1 MAWYDQTV
9 EFLSDS
15 IANPRTQVPLLAVT
29 GASFTLGLLLR
40 SLLPQGHPEGIVLP
54 SPRNKVLSL
63 SDAEKRELPLPT
75 DVLPGARD
83 VSTPYG
89 SIRVYEWGPEDG
101 PKVLFVHGITT
112 PCIALGGVA
121 HDLVDK
127 GCRVIL
133 FDLFGRG
140 YSDCPSDI
148 PQDDR
153 LFASQIFLA
162 LSSSPVSWTGA
173 GSGKFSLVGYSLGGG
188 IAAAFASYF
197 PHLISS
203 LVMLAPAGLIRE
215 SQISF
220 QSRLLYSRGLVP
232 EKVLGFLVGRRLRAG
247 PLVTP
252 KPKDHKLNAADALTE
267 ELSTQ
272 GAPVEVLSRAYPH
285 VTILNAVQWQVNN
298 HAGFVHAFMSSMRY
312 GPILR
317 ERQWD
322 TWTRLGKFLA
332 SQKSLPVEEQK
343 QKGLPSDKVFI
354 LCGNNDSIIVKE
366 ELAPDATSALDEN
379 VQLRYYDAGHE
390 FPSTKCKE
398 VAQQIWEILH

>member
-133 FDLFGRG
+133 FDL
-140 YSDCPSDI
+140 YVT
-148 PQDDR
+148 
-153 LFASQIFLA
+153 A
-162 LSSSPVSWTGA
+162 
-173 GSGKFSLVGYSLGGG
+173 FSLSDLLILSNCCIISLMSWNLGLEEVTLT
-188 IAAAFASYF
+188 A
-197 PHLISS
+197 PLTS
-203 LVMLAPAGLIRE
+203 LKMTDSLRVK
-215 SQISF
+215 SF
-220 QSRLLYSRGLVP
+220 SP
-232 EKVLGFLVGRRLRAG
+232 
-247 PLVTP
+247 
-252 KPKDHKLNAADALTE
+252 
-267 ELSTQ
+267 
-272 GAPVEVLSRAYPH
+272 
-285 VTILNAVQWQVNN
+285 
-298 HAGFVHAFMSSMRY
+298 
-312 GPILR
+312 
-317 ERQWD
+317 
-322 TWTRLGKFLA
+322 
-332 SQKSLPVEEQK
+332 
-343 QKGLPSDKVFI
+343 
-354 LCGNNDSIIVKE
+354 
-366 ELAPDATSALDEN
+366 
-379 VQLRYYDAGHE
+379 
-390 FPSTKCKE
+390 
-398 VAQQIWEILH
+398 